1 MSNRELPE
9 SNPMKRDLGS
19 HSDEELATI
28 LVATRDEAACAE
40 LFDRY
45 RKRVYLWCFRYTHD
59 REEAVDCTQ
68 EIFVRIFNN
77 IESFRGGSRLSTW
90 IYRIAR
96 NHCLSLLA
104 QRSRQWRQRLQP
116 LGDDDVPDTG
126 WDAQLRELEITHGLR
141 RILRAAQRRME
152 PQELEA
158 YVLHYREGM
167 TVKEITTV
175 LGCENLTGA
184 RTLIQNARRK
194 FQRLVARKEFG
205 DG

>member
-1 MSNRELPE
+1 MSNRELHE
-9 SNPMKRDLGS
+9 SNPVQRDLGS
-19 HSDEELATI
+19 ETDEDLARI

-45 RKRVYLWCFRYTHD
+45 RKRIYLWCFRYTHD
-59 REEAVDCTQ
+59 VEEAVDCTQ

-77 IESFRGGSRLSTW
+77 IGAFRGGARLSTW

-104 QRSRQWRQRLQP
+104 QRRRQWHERLRP
-116 LGDDDVPDTG
+116 LGEEDIPD
-126 WDAQLRELEITHGLR
+126 AASESQLRQLEVAHGLH
-141 RILRAAQRRME
+141 RILQAAQRRME
-152 PQELEA
+152 PLELEA

-167 TVKEITTV
+167 TVKEITKV